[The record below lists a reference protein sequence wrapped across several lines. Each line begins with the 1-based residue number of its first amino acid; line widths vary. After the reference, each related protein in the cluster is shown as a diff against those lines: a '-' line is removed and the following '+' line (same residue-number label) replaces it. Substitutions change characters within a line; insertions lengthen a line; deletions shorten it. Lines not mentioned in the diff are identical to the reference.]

1 MKTMKHVFY
10 AGLTLMALASCS
22 QEEIINADMS
32 EAIGFR
38 TSLGKTTRAEIKL
51 NNLGSF
57 NVTAFPTG
65 EANYFTNLK
74 VSSTDA
80 GVTWKTASV
89 HYWPANTLNFTA
101 YAPANINTLVRI
113 DKTAQKITGFQVEQT
128 VASQKDVVAAF
139 NKGSQATYGA
149 SGVPMNFKHI
159 LSQIEVKAKCTNSNL
174 RVKVKGVK
182 LGAIKSKGDFA
193 FPQVETSSR
202 YTVPRT
208 NWTNLSTPKDFW
220 PSNVPVHR
228 K

>member
-101 YAPANINTLVRI
+101 YAPASISTLKGHRQ
-113 DKTAQKITGFQVEQT
+113 DGAENHRLPSGADGSKPEGRGGRFQQ
-128 VASQKDVVAAF
+128 
-139 NKGSQATYGA
+139 
-149 SGVPMNFKHI
+149 
-159 LSQIEVKAKCTNSNL
+159 
-174 RVKVKGVK
+174 R
-182 LGAIKSKGDFA
+182 
-193 FPQVETSSR
+193 
-202 YTVPRT
+202 
-208 NWTNLSTPKDFW
+208 
-220 PSNVPVHR
+220 
-228 K
+228 